1 MKRLKV
7 IIMGAA
13 GRDFHNFNVFF
24 RSKKMYEVVCFTAA
38 QIPDI
43 AGRTYPKEL
52 AGKLYPKGIPIYY
65 ESELADLIKKYQID
79 TVVFSYS
86 DVSHEDV
93 MHKAS
98 ITLAAGAN
106 FLLLGPDAT
115 MLQTKK
121 PVIAVCAVRTGAGKS
136 PTSRK
141 IAGILRKKGFRVV
154 VIRHPMPYGDLEK
167 QAVQRFASYEDL
179 EENKCTIEER
189 EEYEP
194 HIENGV
200 VVYAGVDYE
209 KILRRAEKEADIIIF
224 DGGNNDFSFIK
235 ANLYITILDPQRP
248 GHEIKYHP
256 GEVNFRCSDVLVI
269 NKMDSSDPKNVK
281 IVLENIRRY
290 NPHAIVIKAKSALDV
305 DKPELIEGK
314 KALVVEDGPT
324 VTHGGMSFGAGLL
337 AAKRYGATVI
347 DAGKY
352 AVGSIKD
359 VYKRYPHLKDVLP
372 AMGYGKTQVKE
383 LERTINRTNCDVVV
397 NGSPINLSRLI
408 KANKPIVNVRYHLEE
423 IGSPN
428 LETVIREFL
437 TKMKIK

>member
-1 MKRLKV
+1 
-7 IIMGAA
+7 MGAA

-24 RSKKMYEVVCFTAA
+24 RGNDAYEVVCFTAA

-43 AGRTYPKEL
+43 AGRRYPPLL
-52 AGKLYPKGIPIYY
+52 AGRLYPKGIPTYD
-65 ESELADLIKKYQID
+65 ESELANLIKKYQID

-98 ITLAAGAN
+98 IVLAAGAS

-115 MLQTKK
+115 MLQAKK

-136 PTSRK
+136 PTSKK
-141 IAGILRKKGFRVV
+141 IAAILRKKGFRVV

-194 HIENGV
+194 HIEKGV

-209 KILRRAEKEADIIIF
+209 KILRLAEKEADVIIF

-235 ANLYITILDPQRP
+235 ADLYITILDPQRP
-248 GHEIKYHP
+248 GHEIRYHP
-256 GEVNFRCSDVLVI
+256 GEVNLRCADVLVI
-269 NKMDSSDPKNVK
+269 NKMDSADPNNVE
-281 IVLENIRRY
+281 IVLGNIRRY
-290 NPHAIVIKAKSALDV
+290 NPKAIVIKANSILNV
-305 DKPELIEGK
+305 DKPEQIKGR

-324 VTHGGMSFGAGLL
+324 LTHGGMSFGAGLL
-337 AAKRYGATVI
+337 AAKRYGAAVI
-347 DAGKY
+347 DAEKY

-359 VYKRYPHLKDVLP
+359 VYKKYPHLRNVLP
-372 AMGYGKTQVKE
+372 AMGYSKMQIRE
-383 LERTINRTNCDVVV
+383 LERTINRADCDIVID
-397 NGSPINLSRLI
+397 GSPVNLSKLLSV
-408 KANKPIVNVRYHLEE
+408 NKPVINVRYELEE

-428 LETVIREFL
+428 LETVIRGFL
-437 TKMKIK
+437 AKMGMKAR

>member
-1 MKRLKV
+1 
-7 IIMGAA
+7 MGAA

-24 RSKKMYEVVCFTAA
+24 RSNRDYEVKCFTAA

-43 AGRTYPKEL
+43 AGRRYPPSL
-52 AGKLYPKGIPIYY
+52 AGRLYPKGIPIYD
-65 ESELADLIKKYQID
+65 ESEMANLIKKYQID

-98 ITLAAGAN
+98 IALAAGAN

-141 IAGILRKKGFRVV
+141 IAVILRKKGFRVV

-179 EENKCTIEER
+179 EKNKCTIEER

-194 HIENGV
+194 HIENGI

-224 DGGNNDFSFIK
+224 DGGNNDFSFIRSG
-235 ANLYITILDPQRP
+235 LYITILDPQRP
-248 GHEIKYHP
+248 GHEIRYHP
-256 GEVNFRCSDVLVI
+256 GEVNFRLADVLIV
-269 NKMDSSDPKNVK
+269 NKVDSSDPENVK
-281 IVLENIRRY
+281 TVLENARKY
-290 NPHAIVIKAKSALDV
+290 NPRAIVIKANLVLEV
-305 DKPELIEGK
+305 DRPEMIRGK

-324 VTHGGMSFGAGLL
+324 LTHGGMSFGAGLL
-337 AAKRYGATVI
+337 AAKKHGGIVI
-347 DAGKY
+347 DASKY
-352 AVGSIKD
+352 AVGSIKK
-359 VYKRYPHLKDVLP
+359 VYEKYPHVKNILP
-372 AMGYGKTQVKE
+372 AMGYSNAQIKE
-383 LERTINRTNCDVVV
+383 LDETINRAACDVVV
-397 NGSPINLSRLI
+397 DGSPVNLSKLI
-408 KANKPIVNVRYHLEE
+408 KVNKPVVNVRYELEE

-428 LETVIREFL
+428 LETVIKGFL
-437 TKMKIK
+437 AKMRMKAK

>member
-1 MKRLKV
+1 
-7 IIMGAA
+7 MGAA

-24 RSKKMYEVVCFTAA
+24 RGNDAYEVVCFTAA

-43 AGRTYPKEL
+43 AGRRYPPLL
-52 AGKLYPKGIPIYY
+52 AGRLYPKGIPTYD
-65 ESELADLIKKYQID
+65 ESELANLIKKYQID

-98 ITLAAGAN
+98 IVLAAGAS

-115 MLQTKK
+115 MLQAKK

-136 PTSRK
+136 PTSKK
-141 IAGILRKKGFRVV
+141 ITVILRKKGFRVV

-209 KILRRAEKEADIIIF
+209 KILRMAEKEADIIIF
-224 DGGNNDFSFIK
+224 DGGNNDFSFIRPG
-235 ANLYITILDPQRP
+235 LYITILDPQRP

-256 GEVNFRCSDVLVI
+256 GEVNFRLADVLIV
-269 NKMDSSDPKNVK
+269 NKIDSSDPENVK
-281 IVLENIRRY
+281 AVLENARKY
-290 NPHAIVIKAKSALDV
+290 NPRAIVVKANLVLEV
-305 DKPELIEGK
+305 DKPEQIKGRQ
-314 KALVVEDGPT
+314 ALVVEDGPT
-324 VTHGGMSFGAGLL
+324 LTHGGMSFGAGLL
-337 AAKRYGATVI
+337 AAKRYGAAVI
-347 DAGKY
+347 DAEKY

-359 VYKRYPHLKDVLP
+359 VYKKYPHLRNVLP
-372 AMGYGKTQVKE
+372 AMGYSKMQIRE
-383 LERTINRTNCDVVV
+383 LERTINRADCDIVVD
-397 NGSPINLSRLI
+397 GSPVNLSKLLSV
-408 KANKPIVNVRYHLEE
+408 NKPVINVRYELEE

-428 LETVIREFL
+428 LETVIRGFL
-437 TKMKIK
+437 AKMGMKAR